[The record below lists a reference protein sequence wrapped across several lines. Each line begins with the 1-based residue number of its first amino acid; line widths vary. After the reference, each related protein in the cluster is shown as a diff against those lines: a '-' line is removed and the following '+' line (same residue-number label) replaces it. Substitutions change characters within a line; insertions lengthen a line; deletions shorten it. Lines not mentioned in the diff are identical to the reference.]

1 MISNRL
7 DSHVE
12 WKFCCAV
19 FHDFFCG
26 KQWWFL
32 NPGCWKLSNLISVS
46 FFILIQQ
53 KKLPIFCLYHT
64 SALWS
69 FTDFHHL
76 HIFIFPSSRSS
87 QYEWSRT
94 EILRHYF
101 FHKKKIH
108 EINNLKGLFLEEKNS
123 GYFCWRQTKFILSQ
137 ISKLFIYVITRF
149 VKINGMRAWGKNEE
163 MRLNRTA

>member
-1 MISNRL
+1 MEILLCGFPRFFLWKAMMISQSWMLEAFQSYQRL
-7 DSHVE
+7 IFHSHTT
-12 WKFCCAV
+12 
-19 FHDFFCG
+19 
-26 KQWWFL
+26 
-32 NPGCWKLSNLISVS
+32 
-46 FFILIQQ
+46 

-123 GYFCWRQTKFILSQ
+123 GYLCWRQTKFILSQ
-137 ISKLFIYVITRF
+137 ILKLFIYVITRF
-149 VKINGMRAWGKNEE
+149 VKISGMRAWGKNEE